1 MGSIERRIQ
10 QLEDHYHASG
20 EDLKGH
26 EEREKWRVAFQQK
39 LQSARAKAEREEAM
53 GDPRRRMALDE
64 LEEVIKRRHQSAS

>member
-10 QLEDHYHASG
+10 QLEDPYHASG
-20 EDLKGH
+20 EDLKGL
-26 EEREKWRVAFQQK
+26 EEREKWRVAFLQK